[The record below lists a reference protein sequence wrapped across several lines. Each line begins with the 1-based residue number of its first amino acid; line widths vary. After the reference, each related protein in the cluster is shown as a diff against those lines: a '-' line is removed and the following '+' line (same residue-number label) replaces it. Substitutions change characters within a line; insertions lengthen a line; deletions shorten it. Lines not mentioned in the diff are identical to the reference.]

1 MTKKQ
6 QTLLLGGIATVL
18 VLFDIATRLLPH
30 PANLTAVGAV
40 GLFAGAVMP
49 RKWGIVLPVSVMAF
63 SDIFLGFHNI
73 MIFTWGSMM
82 LAAGI
87 GYLLRTKIRPMYLV
101 FGSVAASVQ
110 FFLITN
116 WAVWMFTP
124 LYPKGLS
131 GLFASYVAGI
141 PFFRNM
147 LLGDIGYTAVLFA
160 VYALARVAIHQY
172 ELRQSPYLKNI

>member
-6 QTLLLGGIATVL
+6 QSLLLGGVATVL
-18 VLFDIATRLLPH
+18 VLFGVATRLLPH

-49 RKWGIVLPVSVMAF
+49 RKWGIVLPVSVMAV

-87 GYLLRTKIRPMYLV
+87 GYLIRAKIRPLHV
-101 FGSVAASVQ
+101 VLGSVAASVQ

-124 LYPKGLS
+124 LYPKGLG
-131 GLFASYVAGI
+131 GLFASYAAGI

-147 LLGDIGYTAVLFA
+147 LLGDIGYAALFFGVYVLVRA
-160 VYALARVAIHQY
+160 AIRQY
-172 ELRQSPYLKNI
+172 EQRQSAYLKNT